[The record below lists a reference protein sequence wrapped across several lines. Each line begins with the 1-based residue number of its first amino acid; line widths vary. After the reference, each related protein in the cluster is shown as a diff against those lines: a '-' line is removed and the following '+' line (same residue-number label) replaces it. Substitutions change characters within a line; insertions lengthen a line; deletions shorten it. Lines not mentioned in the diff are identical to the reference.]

1 MSLSNCI
8 KLKVQ
13 LPMLTILEITF
24 ILCYVF
30 RKHYSLGQFWE
41 LIINGRIDNS
51 YQSGKNN
58 YNLEYSIFII

>member
-1 MSLSNCI
+1 
-8 KLKVQ
+8 
-13 LPMLTILEITF
+13 MLTILEITF
-24 ILCYVF
+24 ILRYVF